1 MSSIF
6 DKIKNNEIIAHLEK
20 KDGRFVVH
28 DSLSLALTVGALYTK
43 KPQRLCVVASN
54 LYAAQ
59 QVYEALVT
67 MLGEE
72 HVLFFPQDEVL
83 RLDVEAYSK
92 EMLAQRLYVLEK
104 CLEEKNAVLVCHVA
118 SLTRFLPEKELFE
131 RNSLHFEVGKSYS
144 LEETI
149 RKLISLSF
157 TRVNKIDQ
165 SLQFALRGDILDI
178 YPINEENPIR
188 IEFFDD
194 EVESIRFFSLN
205 DQLSLKSVD
214 KIDIYPASDLLLD
227 EESLKGVEPA
237 LEKEL
242 IKCKDKIP
250 YDAYLNLEKRVRNDI
265 EEIKEEGL
273 GEKFYKYYSFIYKQK
288 CNVLDYFN
296 PDLTIVYDKEKC
308 DSSYEFLISQSYLY
322 YVELCKAGLALSSY
336 NLFDDYLASL
346 EHSKRNIFTHSTY
359 ENDKDIELGIRA
371 ISNVA
376 PNIMKSIQI
385 INKYLEEGK
394 KVVVCL
400 DNSQYETYKLY
411 LDDANVKYEEINFNE
426 VPSSLAICHYKLND
440 GFELINEKIIYL
452 SAKEIFGYK
461 PSISKFLHRYKQAKV
476 IKSYEELEI
485 GDYVVHEESGI
496 GRFEGIVTL
505 KTLDVHKDF
514 LKIHYAGSDVLYVP
528 LEQFKLVR
536 KFVSK
541 EGAVPK
547 INKLNGTDWARTKN
561 RIKDKINNLAERL
574 LLLYAQRNAELGFAF
589 KEDDEFQKAFEKA
602 FPFPLTEDQEKA
614 VEEIKKDMMSPHPMD
629 RLLCGDVG
637 FGKTE
642 VAFRAAF
649 KAILSGAQVA
659 LLCPTTLLA
668 RQHYERALERFSLF
682 GVRIAMFSR
691 FVPLSEQKRMM
702 QDIKEGKV
710 HLIIGTHRLLSKEIV
725 IPNLKL
731 LIVDEEQR
739 FGVEHKERIKE
750 VARGIDVLTLSATPI
765 PRTLQMSLLG
775 IRSLS
780 LLSSAPSNRMPI
792 QTYVAPYQD
801 NLVKEAIERELA
813 RGGQVFYLHNN
824 TSTIVSKANKIA
836 KMINGARIS
845 VVHGQMDKEDIEDTM
860 TRFYNNEINI
870 LVCTS
875 IIETGLDIANA
886 NTMIIEEA
894 DHFGLSQLYQIKG
907 RVGRSDRI
915 AYAYLLYNKDK
926 ELSDISKKRLKAI
939 KDFTELGSGYKIAQ
953 RDLTIRGAGDILGP
967 EQAGFIDTVGVDMY
981 IKLLNEV
988 LQEKQGTIAKEK
1000 VVKVNNLSI
1009 DAYIPSSY
1017 ATDGDK
1023 LELYQEIQ
1031 TLNTIPQLEIFASK
1045 LKDVYGKLP
1054 PQVELLIRKRR
1065 IDILGNSANIE
1076 AIKEESGAIVVLL
1089 TQEISSINRIGIILF
1104 EKLGEVAK
1112 HVVASFEDR
1121 KIKLRLKKSSLYV
1134 DELEKLLSTIGS
1146 LKG

>member
-1 MSSIF
+1 
-6 DKIKNNEIIAHLEK
+6 
-20 KDGRFVVH
+20 
-28 DSLSLALTVGALYTK
+28 
-43 KPQRLCVVASN
+43 
-54 LYAAQ
+54 
-59 QVYEALVT
+59 
-67 MLGEE
+67 
-72 HVLFFPQDEVL
+72 
-83 RLDVEAYSK
+83 
-92 EMLAQRLYVLEK
+92 
-104 CLEEKNAVLVCHVA
+104 
-118 SLTRFLPEKELFE
+118 
-131 RNSLHFEVGKSYS
+131 
-144 LEETI
+144 
-149 RKLISLSF
+149 
-157 TRVNKIDQ
+157 
-165 SLQFALRGDILDI
+165 
-178 YPINEENPIR
+178 
-188 IEFFDD
+188 
-194 EVESIRFFSLN
+194 
-205 DQLSLKSVD
+205 
-214 KIDIYPASDLLLD
+214 
-227 EESLKGVEPA
+227 
-237 LEKEL
+237 
-242 IKCKDKIP
+242 
-250 YDAYLNLEKRVRNDI
+250 
-265 EEIKEEGL
+265 
-273 GEKFYKYYSFIYKQK
+273 
-288 CNVLDYFN
+288 
-296 PDLTIVYDKEKC
+296 
-308 DSSYEFLISQSYLY
+308 
-322 YVELCKAGLALSSY
+322 
-336 NLFDDYLASL
+336 
-346 EHSKRNIFTHSTY
+346 
-359 ENDKDIELGIRA
+359 
-371 ISNVA
+371 
-376 PNIMKSIQI
+376 
-385 INKYLEEGK
+385 
-394 KVVVCL
+394 
-400 DNSQYETYKLY
+400 
-411 LDDANVKYEEINFNE
+411 
-426 VPSSLAICHYKLND
+426 
-440 GFELINEKIIYL
+440 
-452 SAKEIFGYK
+452 
-461 PSISKFLHRYKQAKV
+461 
-476 IKSYEELEI
+476 
-485 GDYVVHEESGI
+485 
-496 GRFEGIVTL
+496 
-505 KTLDVHKDF
+505 
-514 LKIHYAGSDVLYVP
+514 
-528 LEQFKLVR
+528 
-536 KFVSK
+536 
-541 EGAVPK
+541 
-547 INKLNGTDWARTKN
+547 
-561 RIKDKINNLAERL
+561 
-574 LLLYAQRNAELGFAF
+574 
-589 KEDDEFQKAFEKA
+589 
-602 FPFPLTEDQEKA
+602 
-614 VEEIKKDMMSPHPMD
+614 
-629 RLLCGDVG
+629 
-637 FGKTE
+637 
-642 VAFRAAF
+642 
-649 KAILSGAQVA
+649 
-659 LLCPTTLLA
+659 
-668 RQHYERALERFSLF
+668 
-682 GVRIAMFSR
+682 
-691 FVPLSEQKRMM
+691 
-702 QDIKEGKV
+702 
-710 HLIIGTHRLLSKEIV
+710 
-725 IPNLKL
+725 
-731 LIVDEEQR
+731 
-739 FGVEHKERIKE
+739 
-750 VARGIDVLTLSATPI
+750 
-765 PRTLQMSLLG
+765 MSLLG

>member
-1 MSSIF
+1 MSS
-6 DKIKNNEIIAHLEK
+6 
-20 KDGRFVVH
+20 
-28 DSLSLALTVGALYTK
+28 
-43 KPQRLCVVASN
+43 
-54 LYAAQ
+54 
-59 QVYEALVT
+59 
-67 MLGEE
+67 
-72 HVLFFPQDEVL
+72 
-83 RLDVEAYSK
+83 
-92 EMLAQRLYVLEK
+92 
-104 CLEEKNAVLVCHVA
+104 
-118 SLTRFLPEKELFE
+118 
-131 RNSLHFEVGKSYS
+131 
-144 LEETI
+144 
-149 RKLISLSF
+149 
-157 TRVNKIDQ
+157 
-165 SLQFALRGDILDI
+165 
-178 YPINEENPIR
+178 
-188 IEFFDD
+188 
-194 EVESIRFFSLN
+194 
-205 DQLSLKSVD
+205 
-214 KIDIYPASDLLLD
+214 
-227 EESLKGVEPA
+227 
-237 LEKEL
+237 
-242 IKCKDKIP
+242 
-250 YDAYLNLEKRVRNDI
+250 
-265 EEIKEEGL
+265 
-273 GEKFYKYYSFIYKQK
+273 
-288 CNVLDYFN
+288 
-296 PDLTIVYDKEKC
+296 
-308 DSSYEFLISQSYLY
+308 
-322 YVELCKAGLALSSY
+322 
-336 NLFDDYLASL
+336 
-346 EHSKRNIFTHSTY
+346 
-359 ENDKDIELGIRA
+359 
-371 ISNVA
+371 
-376 PNIMKSIQI
+376 
-385 INKYLEEGK
+385 
-394 KVVVCL
+394 
-400 DNSQYETYKLY
+400 
-411 LDDANVKYEEINFNE
+411 
-426 VPSSLAICHYKLND
+426 
-440 GFELINEKIIYL
+440 
-452 SAKEIFGYK
+452 KEIFGYK

-589 KEDDEFQKAFEKA
+589 KEDDEFQKAFERA

-668 RQHYERALERFSLF
+668 RQHYERALERFSLY
-682 GVRIAMFSR
+682 GVRISMFSR

-750 VARGIDVLTLSATPI
+750 VAHGIDVLTLSATPI

-1065 IDILGNSANIE
+1065 IDILGNSANVE
-1076 AIKEESGAIVVLL
+1076 AIKEESGTIVVLL
-1089 TQEISSINRIGIILF
+1089 TPEISSINRIGIILF

-1112 HVVASFEDR
+1112 HVVSSFEYR

>member
-1 MSSIF
+1 M
-6 DKIKNNEIIAHLEK
+6 
-20 KDGRFVVH
+20 
-28 DSLSLALTVGALYTK
+28 
-43 KPQRLCVVASN
+43 
-54 LYAAQ
+54 
-59 QVYEALVT
+59 
-67 MLGEE
+67 
-72 HVLFFPQDEVL
+72 
-83 RLDVEAYSK
+83 
-92 EMLAQRLYVLEK
+92 
-104 CLEEKNAVLVCHVA
+104 
-118 SLTRFLPEKELFE
+118 
-131 RNSLHFEVGKSYS
+131 
-144 LEETI
+144 
-149 RKLISLSF
+149 
-157 TRVNKIDQ
+157 
-165 SLQFALRGDILDI
+165 
-178 YPINEENPIR
+178 
-188 IEFFDD
+188 
-194 EVESIRFFSLN
+194 
-205 DQLSLKSVD
+205 
-214 KIDIYPASDLLLD
+214 
-227 EESLKGVEPA
+227 
-237 LEKEL
+237 
-242 IKCKDKIP
+242 
-250 YDAYLNLEKRVRNDI
+250 
-265 EEIKEEGL
+265 
-273 GEKFYKYYSFIYKQK
+273 
-288 CNVLDYFN
+288 
-296 PDLTIVYDKEKC
+296 
-308 DSSYEFLISQSYLY
+308 
-322 YVELCKAGLALSSY
+322 
-336 NLFDDYLASL
+336 
-346 EHSKRNIFTHSTY
+346 
-359 ENDKDIELGIRA
+359 
-371 ISNVA
+371 
-376 PNIMKSIQI
+376 
-385 INKYLEEGK
+385 
-394 KVVVCL
+394 
-400 DNSQYETYKLY
+400 
-411 LDDANVKYEEINFNE
+411 
-426 VPSSLAICHYKLND
+426 
-440 GFELINEKIIYL
+440 
-452 SAKEIFGYK
+452 
-461 PSISKFLHRYKQAKV
+461 
-476 IKSYEELEI
+476 
-485 GDYVVHEESGI
+485 
-496 GRFEGIVTL
+496 
-505 KTLDVHKDF
+505 
-514 LKIHYAGSDVLYVP
+514 
-528 LEQFKLVR
+528 R

-589 KEDDEFQKAFEKA
+589 KEDDEFQKAFERA

-750 VARGIDVLTLSATPI
+750 VAHGIDVLTLSATPI

-836 KMINGARIS
+836 KMINGAKIS

-860 TRFYNNEINI
+860 SRFYNNEINI

-1065 IDILGNSANIE
+1065 IDILGNSANVE

-1089 TQEISSINRIGIILF
+1089 TKEISSINRIGIILF